1 MTPLPPPLGS
11 GEFRFWRLDQDRHA
25 ATWDSGEGAYRVGG
39 RWNSK
44 GVRAVYASVD
54 PSTAIIEVAVHKTFK
69 VLDTKAHTLTSAQIK
84 DPSVIH
90 VVHPDDVPNPN
101 WLVPGSHGPGQQG
114 FGDQLLRDHLFALLP
129 STVSR
134 HSWNL
139 IFDADRARG
148 LFEDVQQERFA
159 LDPRLHGKS

>member
-1 MTPLPPPLGS
+1 
-11 GEFRFWRLDQDRHA
+11 
-25 ATWDSGEGAYRVGG
+25 
-39 RWNSK
+39 
-44 GVRAVYASVD
+44 VD

-69 VLDTKAHTLTSAQIK
+69 VLDTTAHTLTSAQIK

-148 LFEDVQQERFA
+148 HFEDVQQERFA